1 MKKRTPALLA
11 VLVISLLVSG
21 TAQAFN
27 RKTDV
32 IALYNGDR
40 VTGEIVSLFGGILE
54 LSTDAMGRVNI
65 EWQDIAR
72 LESKFNYEIRLSS
85 GQRHYGSINSSERP
99 GEIALQDLYGEHIV
113 DALTIVELR
122 PIEETWYDRIDVY
135 LSAQYNYTKASSVQ
149 SATFNT
155 EVSYEDEQSQ
165 TTLTGRMTNTETIV
179 DDSSSSRLDLSR
191 RTWATGREDFFRLIF
206 GNFESNDELGLDR
219 RVSVGAGFGK
229 FFIDTNRNR
238 LAGAFG
244 IQGITERKIDTRGD
258 EQNAE
263 LFFTGD
269 YAIWRFDT
277 PEMDVSLNGTVY
289 PSITDSGRWRADTD
303 IRIRWELIEDLF
315 WDVSAWGT
323 YDNEA
328 DSDNE
333 FDYGISTG
341 IGWEY

>member
-1 MKKRTPALLA
+1 MTIRILTLIALLA
-11 VLVISLLVSG
+11 SSLLASG
-21 TAQAFN
+21 HSQAFN
-27 RKTDV
+27 RKTD
-32 IALYNGDR
+32 IISFYNGDR
-40 VTGEIVSLFGGILE
+40 VTGEIVRLFGGILE
-54 LSTDAMGRVNI
+54 LSTDAMGTIKI

-72 LESKFNYEIRLSS
+72 LESQFNYEIRLST
-85 GQRHYGSINSSERP
+85 GQRHYGTINSSERP
-99 GEIALQDLYGEHIV
+99 GEIALQDLYGDHTV

-155 EVSYEDEQSQ
+155 EISYEDEQSQ
-165 TTLTGRMTNTETIV
+165 TTLTGRMTNTETNV
-179 DDSSSSRLDLSR
+179 DDSSSSRVDLSR
-191 RTWATGREDFFRLIF
+191 RIWTKRRDDIFRLVF

-219 RVSVGAGFGK
+219 RVSVGAGLGK
-229 FFIDTNRNR
+229 IFIDTNRNR

-244 IQGITERKIDTRGD
+244 VQGITERKIDTSGD

-263 LFFTGD
+263 LFFAGD

-277 PEMDVSLNGTVY
+277 PEMDMSFNGTVY

-315 WDVSAWGT
+315 WDVSAWGA
-323 YDNEA
+323 YDNQA
-328 DSDNE
+328 DSGNE
-333 FDYGISTG
+333 FDYGIATG
-341 IGWEY
+341 IGWKY